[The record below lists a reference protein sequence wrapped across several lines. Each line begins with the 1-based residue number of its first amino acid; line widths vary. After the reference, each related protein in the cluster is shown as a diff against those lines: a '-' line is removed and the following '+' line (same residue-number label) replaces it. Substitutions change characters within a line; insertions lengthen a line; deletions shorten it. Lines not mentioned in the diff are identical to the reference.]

1 MNEPLLAWIR
11 MDGVI
16 VFRTEADMKAV
27 LRRASSNISYRRI
40 PHLDPPKDLQLG
52 EELKAE
58 LTEYP
63 PYETN

>member
-27 LRRASSNISYRRI
+27 LKRAHSMISYRRI
-40 PHLDPPKDLQLG
+40 PHLDPPLGSVLG
-52 EELKAE
+52 EELKSE
-58 LTEYP
+58 DR
-63 PYETN
+63 PYEYK